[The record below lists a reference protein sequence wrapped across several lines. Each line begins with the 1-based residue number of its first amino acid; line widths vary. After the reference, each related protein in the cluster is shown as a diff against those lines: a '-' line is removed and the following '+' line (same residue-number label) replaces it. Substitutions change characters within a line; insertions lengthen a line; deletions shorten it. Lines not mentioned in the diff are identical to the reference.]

1 MQTQKKSFSIGR
13 VLVPATE
20 YLQLVWE
27 TLNLIT
33 SGSTHSEVNVEF
45 EDVRFLR
52 ATSMIP
58 GQKIDLN
65 IMVHYGSGQF
75 EITEN
80 GVTVVSG
87 IVRHVDESI
96 EDDGSLPS
104 IKGASGNNY
113 AELDKKEFYK
123 ELRLRGYHYQQ
134 LFQSVENARCDGLGA
149 TIKWNDN
156 WPSFMDCMLQLNILA
171 NDSRSLYLPTR
182 IRKVRVN
189 SMKHTQTLSAYG
201 SESLPATYDPQLK
214 LIKCGGIEIYDMV
227 ANSITRRKAPGLEVL
242 DAYRFL
248 PLVPSETLTLSDG
261 VRVVTQLILENSVNL
276 QSLKIVE
283 IDHEQHN
290 PIISVF
296 EDAISET
303 PLIKAEY
310 AIVTDQDR
318 TIDNVNVIRDKA
330 TATIRDYHLT
340 ITHNKRNAMSD
351 IPENLAKLN
360 EKAFLLLRQSAKTRF
375 TDVPHDFT
383 LVTAIPTENETLI
396 LLQKKPKSPTV
407 RNPTVVEVLSNDYTY
422 GWLEAVKAN
431 IKSGPILLYTQNDPS
446 PGLLGLVNCLRREP
460 GGENVRCVIVM
471 DRLAPKFAL
480 DNSLYAT
487 QLDAGLAVNIYR
499 NSVWGTYRFLKL
511 KHHLQE
517 INRMDHVFANVQ
529 RLGDL
534 SSFDWFSGPLKGNT
548 GRLVNVHYASINFR
562 DVMLASGRLPI
573 EVCRSSRTDD
583 ECVLGLEFSGI
594 TANGER
600 VMGMIKYGAMASQIQ
615 PVEHLTWIIPKDF
628 SLRDGATI
636 PAVYIT
642 VYYAFF
648 FYRSVLRGNSILIHA
663 GSGGI
668 GLAAIRIA
676 LAYGL
681 DVFTTVSTEQ
691 KKKFILSLFP
701 QLKGIC
707 WKIYSKGGKI

>member
-1 MQTQKKSFSIGR
+1 M
-13 VLVPATE
+13 
-20 YLQLVWE
+20 
-27 TLNLIT
+27 
-33 SGSTHSEVNVEF
+33 VNVEF

-52 ATSMIP
+52 ATSMSP
-58 GQKIDLN
+58 GQKIELN

-87 IVRHVDESI
+87 LVRHV
-96 EDDGSLPS
+96 EDSLPLDDPPTTDAPPIDS
-104 IKGASGNNY
+104 TQPT
-113 AELDKKEFYK
+113 LDKKEFYK
-123 ELRLRGYHYQQ
+123 ELRLRGYHYQKH
-134 LFQSVENARCDGLGA
+134 FQSVETASGDGLHA
-149 TIKWNDN
+149 TIKWQDN
-156 WPSFMDCMLQLNILA
+156 WSAFMDCMLQLMILA
-171 NDSRSLYLPTR
+171 NDSRALYLPTR

-189 SMKHTQTLSAYG
+189 SLKHTHVLN
-201 SESLPATYDPQLK
+201 SLDSDFVPATYDPQLK
-214 LIKCGGIEIYDMV
+214 LIKCGGIEMYDMV

-276 QSLKIVE
+276 TKLKMAEV
-283 IDHEQHN
+283 DSEQQT
-290 PIISVF
+290 PIIPVF
-296 EDAISET
+296 EDAIAET

-310 AIVTDQDR
+310 TLLTEQNISM
-318 TIDNVNVIRDKA
+318 DNVNVV
-330 TATIRDYHLT
+330 HG
-340 ITHNKRNAMSD
+340 RNAAILREQHLVITQNAGNSMA
-351 IPENLAKLN
+351 NLDEQLAGLD
-360 EKAFLLLRQSAKTRF
+360 EKSFLLLRQSAKTPF
-375 TDVPHDFT
+375 TDVPPEFIT
-383 LVTAIPTENETLI
+383 VTAIPTENETLI
-396 LLQKKPKSPTV
+396 LLQKKPKAQTV
-407 RNPTVVEVLSNDYTY
+407 RNPTVIEVLSNDYSY
-422 GWLEAVKAN
+422 QWLDAIKAN
-431 IKSGPILLYTQNDPS
+431 IKSGPVLLYTQNDPS

-460 GGENVRCVIVM
+460 AGENVRCVIVM

-511 KHHLQE
+511 KNHLQE
-517 INRMDHVFANVQ
+517 INRMDHVYANVH
-529 RLGDL
+529 RMGDL
-534 SSFDWFSGPLKGNT
+534 SSFDWFSGPIKANAGE
-548 GRLVNVHYASINFR
+548 LVSVHYSSINFR

-573 EVCRSSRTDD
+573 EVCRSTRTDD

-594 TANGER
+594 ASNGQR
-600 VMGMIKYGAMASQIQ
+600 VMGMVKYGAMASQIR

-648 FYRSVLRGNSILIHA
+648 FHRSVLRGNSILIHA

-668 GLAAIRIA
+668 GLAAIRVA

-691 KKKFILSLFP
+691 KRRFILSLFP
-701 QLKGIC
+701 QLKGMD
-707 WKIYSKGGKI
+707 